1 LSGLWGRW
9 NFFGV
14 DGWSFPYIYNTESD
28 FDLLLFI
35 SEEYFLRLLL
45 TFFFFLLSLPPAS
58 PSLSPWFCSKLQSSQ
73 NKEKCK
79 QESN

>member
-1 LSGLWGRW
+1 LTYYFSSR
-9 NFFGV
+9 NNIFSVFF
-14 DGWSFPYIYNTESD
+14 W
-28 FDLLLFI
+28 L
-35 SEEYFLRLLL
+35 
-45 TFFFFLLSLPPAS
+45 FFFLLSLPPAS